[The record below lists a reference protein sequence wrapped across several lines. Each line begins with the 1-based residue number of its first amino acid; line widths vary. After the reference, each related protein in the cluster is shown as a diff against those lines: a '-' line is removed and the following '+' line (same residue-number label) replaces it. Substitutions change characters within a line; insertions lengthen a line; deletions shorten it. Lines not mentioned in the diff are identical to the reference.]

1 MDISDLGSSCPFC
14 KKSLS
19 PAGTQT
25 QEPVGMLPPEPQG
38 TPPPEPLGMP
48 PPEPLGM
55 PPPEPLGKPPPEPL
69 GMPPPEP
76 LGMPPPEPLGMP
88 PPEPLG
94 TPPPEPLGMP
104 PPEPLGMPPPE
115 PLGMPPPE
123 PLGMP
128 PPEPLGMPPPEPLGM
143 PPPEQLEMPPPEQ
156 LEMPSPESLGMP
168 PLETPPPEPPGM
180 STQVLQG
187 IPPPEPL
194 GMSTPIKSTSAL
206 QSDSSVTPSSAW
218 TTPSAPADKGDQS
231 YQPESESTSPPTS
244 DDESETEVTLEGHRF
259 IVFGEKIRELFQ
271 RCSKC
276 GAGNLLKTTVRG
288 TCLAVHWTCSTG
300 HHGVWHS
307 QPYSKRMAIGN
318 LLVGCA
324 ILFSG
329 GSIDK
334 FIDFAASLNLQFISQ
349 SEFFNIQTTYAI
361 PTIHDYYTYQQ
372 EMAQDLVRDGAVT
385 IMGDG
390 RCDSPGYC
398 AKYCSYT
405 VMEEK
410 TALILDMKLVQVTE
424 TGTSQSMEKEGLQR
438 CLEELDD
445 KGIDIECLATDRH
458 RGIAAMM
465 KKDYKDIKH
474 EFDIFHVS
482 KNVTQKLRTKA
493 QKKTCQPL
501 AEWIKAVSNHLW
513 WSAKTSKGNAQLL
526 IEKWTSLLNHIG
538 NQHQWSGNELFH
550 RCAHLPLSRE
560 AERKKKWLE
569 VESPA
574 HKALQEVVMD
584 RILLKDMGHMTGFKH
599 TGKLEVYHNLV
610 LKYASKRIHYQYPA
624 MLARLQLSV
633 IDHNENI
640 GRRQARTSSG
650 DPKRRLDYSK
660 RQKDWV
666 VKNIYEKK
674 DYTFRRKLLEAAEYR
689 RRESNECLGDQV
701 LPKPDLPRNIA
712 PIPRP
717 SKEAAFQR
725 YQTRFEDN

>member
-1 MDISDLGSSCPFC
+1 MRGAVPRGGLANMEGGHASMDPNEKTEVGRTPRRRTLRKSPGKSPSQQAAQKVLTRAKRGPAWSRDETRALVKFLSLPWEEWDPTQSAGWPQVAVGHPIWRKAAQFVKENARSSILRHDGSVRAHVSKHLQPLYPISAGGRLAAEKGMDISNLGSSCPFC

-25 QEPVGMLPPEPQG
+25 QEPLGMPPPEPQG
-38 TPPPEPLGMP
+38 TPPPEPLGKPPPEALGTP

-55 PPPEPLGKPPPEPL
+55 PPTEPL
-69 GMPPPEP
+69 GMPPPEA
-76 LGMPPPEPLGMP
+76 
-88 PPEPLG
+88 LG

-104 PPEPLGMPPPE
+104 PPEPLGMPPTE

-123 PLGMP
+123 ALGTPPPEPLGIPPEQLEMPPPEPLGIPPEQLEMP
-128 PPEPLGMPPPEPLGM
+128 PPEPLGMSPPEQLEM

-194 GMSTPIKSTSAL
+194 GMSTQVLQGIPPPEPLGMSTQVLQGIPPPEPPGMSTQVLQGIPPPEPLGMSTPIKSTSAL
-206 QSDSSVTPSSAW
+206 QSDYSVTPSSAW
-218 TTPSAPADKGDQS
+218 TTASAPADKGDQS

-244 DDESETEVTLEGHRF
+244 DDDSETEVTLEGHRF
-259 IVFGEKIRELFQ
+259 IVFGEKIRELFP

-276 GAGNLLKTTVRG
+276 GAGNLIKTTVRG
-288 TCLAVHWTCSTG
+288 TCLAVHWICSEG

-329 GSIDK
+329 GSIDT

-398 AKYCSYT
+398 AKHCSYT

-410 TALILDMKLVQVTE
+410 TALILDMKLV
-424 TGTSQSMEKEGLQR
+424 SQKQGHPNQW
-438 CLEELDD
+438 
-445 KGIDIECLATDRH
+445 
-458 RGIAAMM
+458 
-465 KKDYKDIKH
+465 KK
-474 EFDIFHVS
+474 
-482 KNVTQKLRTKA
+482 RA
-493 QKKTCQPL
+493 
-501 AEWIKAVSNHLW
+501 
-513 WSAKTSKGNAQLL
+513 
-526 IEKWTSLLNHIG
+526 
-538 NQHQWSGNELFH
+538 
-550 RCAHLPLSRE
+550 SRD
-560 AERKKKWLE
+560 A
-569 VESPA
+569 
-574 HKALQEVVMD
+574 
-584 RILLKDMGHMTGFKH
+584 
-599 TGKLEVYHNLV
+599 
-610 LKYASKRIHYQYPA
+610 
-624 MLARLQLSV
+624 
-633 IDHNENI
+633 
-640 GRRQARTSSG
+640 
-650 DPKRRLDYSK
+650 
-660 RQKDWV
+660 
-666 VKNIYEKK
+666 
-674 DYTFRRKLLEAAEYR
+674 
-689 RRESNECLGDQV
+689 
-701 LPKPDLPRNIA
+701 
-712 PIPRP
+712 
-717 SKEAAFQR
+717 
-725 YQTRFEDN
+725 